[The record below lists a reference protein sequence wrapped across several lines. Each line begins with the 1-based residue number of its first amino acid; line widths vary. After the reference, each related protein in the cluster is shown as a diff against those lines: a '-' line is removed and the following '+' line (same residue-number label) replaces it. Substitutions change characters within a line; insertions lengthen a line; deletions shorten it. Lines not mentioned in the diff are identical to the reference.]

1 MVNNAMLNCLELLKA
16 GILRTLYLI
25 PLDFLNTY
33 KFRLEVNK
41 ELVKKQR
48 LAYYPSQG
56 YKLLVLALT
65 VKAKGEGS
73 VPELVTLGPLLV
85 PFKEVKGLNTKIL
98 RSSFL
103 FGGKVSKAN
112 REDSKSNKSTSLED
126 IFITSSLQK
135 YKAQKASKK
144 SPKKKLKIGPVELL
158 ASSKAN
164 RRKGKVAIIAKAN
177 GEVIIRK
184 LRPK

>member
-1 MVNNAMLNCLELLKA
+1 MLNHLELLKA
-16 GILRTLYLI
+16 RILRTLYLI

-48 LAYYPSQG
+48 LAYYLSQG

-65 VKAKGEGS
+65 IKAKGEGFIL
-73 VPELVTLGPLLV
+73 ELVTLGPLLV
-85 PFKEVKGLNTKIL
+85 PFKEVKGLNIKIL

-103 FGGKVSKAN
+103 FRGKVLKAN

-126 IFITSSLQK
+126 VFITSSSQK
-135 YKAQKASKK
+135 RKAQKASKK
-144 SPKKKLKIGPVELL
+144 SPRKKLKIGPIEPL

-164 RRKGKVAIIAKAN
+164 R
-177 GEVIIRK
+177 
-184 LRPK
+184 